1 MDDKVSGER
10 IEVMAL
16 SGGAREKPLSELKL
30 ESKVAAKTVLDK
42 QKELDKA
49 IKDFSKAPAL
59 PEKTSKRYEDFFG
72 REREKKAFR
81 GVAIIIA
88 LLIII
93 TLFFQPSI
101 FFFSDQGQIKLQNL
115 SGREVTNVAV
125 YNFKDLGDFLAGK
138 AIPVTSKA
146 TLTSKETL
154 LVNPTENT
162 ILFAVADRQMIAVI
176 GAKGP

>member
-10 IEVMAL
+10 IQVMPL
-16 SGGAREKPLSELKL
+16 QGAAQDQPISEARQ
-30 ESKVAAKTVLDK
+30 ESKIAAKSVREK

-72 REREKKAFR
+72 KEREKKAFR

-115 SGREVTNVAV
+115 SGREVRNVAV
-125 YNFKDLGDFLAGK
+125 YNFEDLGGFWREK
-138 AIPVTSKA
+138 RFP
-146 TLTSKETL
+146 
-154 LVNPTENT
+154 
-162 ILFAVADRQMIAVI
+162 
-176 GAKGP
+176 